1 MSYTGNLTYA
11 DEQEL
16 DVAHPDYVPLADRRR
31 PAFRPDPAVITFARL
46 DDGEWGIKGVGL
58 VGGDVVTVTKKDGT
72 TVERVVG
79 EVVKTRDGYDYATIV
94 QVPREVTVEVGVP
107 TAQVPD
113 GRYAVHN
120 DDQSVN
126 DIAFYEVENVTEGK
140 WAGWTFVR
148 QIVGPS
154 ERKLSQKQGRAIL
167 AKVTALGLR
176 ESLQLFGQNT
186 EKCGVCNR
194 NLTNKESREYG
205 IGPDC
210 RAKHGY

>member
-1 MSYTGNLTYA
+1 MSYTGNLTRA

-16 DVAHPDYVPLADRRR
+16 DVAHPDYVPLAERRDRWRAAAR
-31 PAFRPDPAVITFARL
+31 AAQADDAPVTDNRAKFVRDLLDERAVPAEAAARL
-46 DDGEWGIKGVGL
+46 IARLAVKAVTNGEA
-58 VGGDVVTVTKKDGT
+58 
-72 TVERVVG
+72 R
-79 EVVKTRDGYDYATIV
+79 GYINWLKSR
-94 QVPREVTVEVGVP
+94 PR
-107 TAQVPD
+107 TAPVADAQAAPAVPD

-148 QIVGPS
+148 QIVGPD